1 MGRLAAKVILV
12 FSEFQAYFDNIFRL
26 YILIM
31 ENIDDTDRRILKI
44 LQADSTVS
52 LEAIADQLSVSV
64 NTCWRRV
71 RRLEESG
78 IIQARVAIC
87 DPEKLGLAQTVFVA
101 IKTSDHSSAWLKKFD
116 KTVTAI
122 PEVVEFYRMAGDVD
136 YLLKIAVRS
145 VADYDRVYKS
155 LISKIEVADVS
166 ATFAMECLKNT
177 TELPI

>member
-1 MGRLAAKVILV
+1 
-12 FSEFQAYFDNIFRL
+12 
-26 YILIM
+26 M
-31 ENIDDTDRRILKI
+31 ENFDDKDREILKI

-52 LEAIADQLSVSV
+52 LETIAARVSVSV

-78 IIQARVAIC
+78 IIQARVALC
-87 DPEKLGLAQTVFVA
+87 DPEKLGVGQTVFVA
-101 IKTSDHSSAWLKKFD
+101 IKTRDHSSAWLKKFAA
-116 KTVTAI
+116 TVTAI
-122 PEVVEFYRMAGDVD
+122 PEVIEFYRMAGDVD
-136 YLLKIAVRS
+136 YLLKIAVSS

-155 LISKIEVADVS
+155 LISKTEVADVS

>member
-1 MGRLAAKVILV
+1 
-12 FSEFQAYFDNIFRL
+12 
-26 YILIM
+26 M
-31 ENIDDTDRRILKI
+31 EKIDDTDRKILKI

-52 LEAIADQLSVSV
+52 LETIADKLSVSV

-87 DPEKLGLAQTVFVA
+87 DPEKLGVAQTVFVA
-101 IKTSDHSSAWLKKFD
+101 IRTRDHSSAWLQKSAK
-116 KTVTAI
+116 VIAAI
-122 PEVVEFYRMAGDVD
+122 PEVIEFYRMAGDVD
-136 YLLKIAVRS
+136 YLLKIAVSS

-177 TELPI
+177 TELPV